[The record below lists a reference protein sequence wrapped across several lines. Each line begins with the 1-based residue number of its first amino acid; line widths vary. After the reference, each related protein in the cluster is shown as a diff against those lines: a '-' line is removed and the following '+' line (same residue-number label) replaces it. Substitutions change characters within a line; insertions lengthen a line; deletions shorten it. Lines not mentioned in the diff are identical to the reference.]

1 MSVPAADSA
10 SRVDPVA
17 ALAIYAERTSAH
29 AVSPDGATRVSV
41 DRYGRA
47 DRVEGFSARTFEQA
61 VWLARLASE
70 AREAMFAK
78 RTRQLAEAARGLG
91 EHEILGCPAAPGPAA
106 TPDVVPLVPG
116 VEIFPDAYRNW
127 GFPDPVPPPEGERP
141 LLVDCQAY
149 PASLRDGLLRQL
161 AWASSPDRRIQVAVD
176 ACGAVAGVFVSPD
189 VADRYT
195 AGLLAAVTR
204 KLHTVACGYMRG
216 MLRELTARA
225 WARAPHLL
233 RSHTASWTQWPR
245 PESVLWDA
253 ALVQGERPTG
263 WPCFDMLGSVEA
275 FPTALVSEALC
286 HGGPGGESPACEVMG
301 WCALPEGAELAVDA
315 AGVPRRVSPAGTPVG
330 TRWYEAGL
338 QAARAACL
346 VKVTENWNGGPI
358 VEVRPDPVIAP
369 LLWTHSWWGRA
380 GAETAEPS
388 DERAERFGLRVAT
401 KRCCAEGKDPAWVD
415 RLYAKAAGVLVTER
429 SPDAL
434 LSVTVGADCA
444 PTAVSALP
452 EAWGAHPPER
462 IVELLNQCYLDAADQ
477 VRATQVWVLRELW
490 RCPSDLAVDHY
501 TPHLSF
507 LHPVPGASAPVRL
520 AQLLG

>member
-1 MSVPAADSA
+1 MSAPAADSA
-10 SRVDPVA
+10 PSVDPVA
-17 ALAIYAERTSAH
+17 ALAVYAERTSAS

-47 DRVEGFSARTFEQA
+47 VRVEGFARTFAEA

-91 EHEILGCPAAPGPAA
+91 EHEILGCASAPGPAA
-106 TPDVVPLVPG
+106 TPDVVPLVLG

-141 LLVDCQAY
+141 LLVDCQSS
-149 PASLRDGLLRQL
+149 PAELREVLLRQL

-189 VADRYT
+189 VSDRYT

-204 KLHTVACGYMRG
+204 KLHMVACGYMRG
-216 MLRELTARA
+216 MLRELTARS
-225 WARAPHLL
+225 WTRAPHLL
-233 RSHTASWTQWPR
+233 RSYTASWTQWPR
-245 PESVLWDA
+245 PESALWEA
-253 ALVQGERPTG
+253 AQVQRERPTS
-263 WPCFDMLGSVEA
+263 WPCFEMLGSVEA
-275 FPTALVSEALC
+275 FSTTLVAEALC
-286 HGGPGGESPACEVMG
+286 PGEPSAREVMG

-315 AGVPRRVSPAGTPVG
+315 SGLPRRVSPAGTPVD

-338 QAARAACL
+338 HAAREACFA
-346 VKVTENWNGGPI
+346 KVAENWNGGPI

-369 LLWTHSWWGRA
+369 LLWTHSWWGRT
-380 GAETAEPS
+380 GAEAAPPV

-429 SPDAL
+429 SPDSL
-434 LSVTVGADCA
+434 LAVTVGADCA
-444 PTAVSALP
+444 PTAVSAPP
-452 EAWGAHPPER
+452 EAWAAHSPER
-462 IVELLNQCYLDAADQ
+462 VVELLNQCYLDAADQ
-477 VRATQVWVLRELW
+477 VRATQVWLLRELW
-490 RCPSDLAVDHY
+490 RCPSDLVVDHY

-507 LHPVPGASAPVRL
+507 LHPVPGASAPVRPV
-520 AQLLG
+520 QLLG